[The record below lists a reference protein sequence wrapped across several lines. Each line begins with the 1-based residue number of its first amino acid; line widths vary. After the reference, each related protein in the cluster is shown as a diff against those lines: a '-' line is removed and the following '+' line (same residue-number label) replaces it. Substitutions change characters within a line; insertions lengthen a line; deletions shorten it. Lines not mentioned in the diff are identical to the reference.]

1 MVCSRTGRMQ
11 RRRER
16 MMLDFH
22 PILTFFVPSSHSGW
36 IILRSMMP
44 VMNWSGIQG
53 MLFIRSTYQRACER
67 KRALLRILCLFHN
80 YIAARRYKRQQPKV
94 LRSSICILQRYH
106 LGRQILFSKIK
117 LIFHFNALANKRTE
131 LSLYCGTVTVLSIS
145 WLID

>member
-1 MVCSRTGRMQ
+1 MHSPIVHYIPQLHTGMINRWFTSSDSYFETGVADVVCSRTGRMQ

-36 IILRSMMP
+36 IILCSMMP

-94 LRSSICILQRYH
+94 LRSSRDITLDDKFY
-106 LGRQILFSKIK
+106 LFQK
-117 LIFHFNALANKRTE
+117 
-131 LSLYCGTVTVLSIS
+131 
-145 WLID
+145 